1 MGSMGGFERA
11 GVRVCNGV
19 CNGFGHNV
27 AQPGTDWHNL
37 AQVAGGRMGLV
48 TGRNLW
54 GLLNAGRD
62 FGGAEAGDVGACGP
76 K

>member
-1 MGSMGGFERA
+1 MLSGTTRGSVFESCRAYFGWWRSVGSRGDFERL

-48 TGRNLW
+48 TGRNL
-54 GLLNAGRD
+54 
-62 FGGAEAGDVGACGP
+62 
-76 K
+76 